1 MEPMHPSRVLV
12 TQPWPEACEARLKA
26 HYAVDLTHS
35 NTVWT
40 PADLKSAMREYDAIL
55 PTIVDG
61 FSAEV
66 FSSDPLRC
74 RFLGNFGV
82 GFNHIDLD
90 AARQRGITVTNTP
103 DILTD
108 CTADLVM
115 MLLLMTAR
123 RATEGESML
132 RRGLWTGWNPTQL
145 LGTQVAGKTLGLVGF
160 GRIAKATARRAHFG
174 FGMKIRVAARRPIAG
189 EDLALFDAAQADS
202 LETLMSSVDFV
213 SLHCPGSIEN
223 RHLINADRLALM
235 KPEGILINTARGDV
249 IDTAALIEVLQKKQI
264 RAAGLDVY
272 EGEPT
277 VDPRLLTLDNVT
289 LLPHLGSASVE
300 TRTGMGM
307 RAIDN
312 LDAFFRGAIPPDRV
326 N

>member
-1 MEPMHPSRVLV
+1 MERGHPPKVLV
-12 TQPWPEACEARLKA
+12 TQPWPEACEARLRA
-26 HYAVDLTHS
+26 TFDVDLARS
-35 NTVWT
+35 GTVWS
-40 PADLKSAMREYDAIL
+40 AEALKSAMSQYDAIL

-61 FSAEV
+61 FTAEV
-66 FSSDPLRC
+66 FSADPLRC

-82 GFNHIDLD
+82 GFNHIDLA
-90 AARQRGITVTNTP
+90 AARREGVTVTNTP

-108 CTADLVM
+108 CTADLVL
-115 MLLLMTAR
+115 MLILMTAR
-123 RATEGESML
+123 RATEGESIL
-132 RRGLWTGWNPTQL
+132 RQGQWTGWNPTQL
-145 LGTQVAGKTLGLVGF
+145 LGTQVSGKTLGLVGF

-174 FGMKIRVAARRPIAG
+174 FGMKIRVAARRPI
-189 EDLALFDAAQADS
+189 EQDDLAMFDAEQADTLES
-202 LETLMSSVDFV
+202 LMKTADFV
-213 SLHCPGSIEN
+213 SLHCPGSLEN

-249 IDTAALIEVLQKKQI
+249 VDTAALIEVLQKKRI

-272 EGEPT
+272 EGEPN
-277 VDPRLLTLDNVT
+277 VDPALLTLDNLT

-312 LDAFFRGAIPPDRV
+312 LEAFFRGTLPPDRV